1 MDERAY
7 LVGFLTT
14 TAILLVEH
22 LACANRI
29 VPTGDPL
36 DWRLFAR
43 YVLGVLGILAGC
55 AATRTLNPTADPL
68 ATPLLCSAA
77 GGWIVAIAGWRRLY
91 RAALA
96 EAETRGWLKGLA
108 DKE

>member
-1 MDERAY
+1 MNERAY

-14 TAILLVEH
+14 TAVLLVEH

-55 AATRTLNPTADPL
+55 AATRTLNPLSLIHISEPTRLRRISYAVAQVRRYDWRVKVL
-68 ATPLLCSAA
+68 RATKDGKEA
-77 GGWIVAIAGWRRLY
+77 
-91 RAALA
+91 RA
-96 EAETRGWLKGLA
+96 
-108 DKE
+108 